1 MIDLQILPRK
11 AQNEL
16 IDFYHFLVER
26 YANGKKQKLSKTN
39 NVTTQV
45 NRFFDQFDID
55 LSNYK
60 FNRDEIYDR

>member
-26 YANGKKQKLSKTN
+26 YANGNKQKLSKTN
-39 NVTTQV
+39 NIATQV
-45 NRFFDQFDID
+45 TRFFDQFEID